1 MSRYSI
7 VNRRINPV
15 KELRENQIK
24 EAALQ
29 LFSEKGFYG
38 TTITGIAEAA
48 GLGKGTI
55 YWYWKSKEE
64 LAFSLVE
71 DMLSAF
77 LELIEAASD
86 EGGGFWERFS
96 KLVKGVADLYVVKKE
111 HCRLLWKF
119 RADRHYIFDPDYTGK
134 VTAYYVRIREAIAD
148 LIRQGIESGELRDV
162 DPRLAAYILLGITEG
177 LEIEWLE
184 NEDDFDL
191 EKGLEMVFSNLYQ
204 GLKKDH

>member
-1 MSRYSI
+1 MNKRS
-7 VNRRINPV
+7 NPV

-38 TTITGIAEAA
+38 TTITQIAEAA

-77 LELIEAASD
+77 LELIEAARD
-86 EGGGFWERFS
+86 EEGGFEERFAR
-96 KLVKGVADLYVVKKE
+96 LVKEVAELYVVEKE

-119 RADRHYIFDPDYTGK
+119 RADRHYIFDPDYTSK

-148 LIRQGIESGELRDV
+148 LIRQGVENGELRDI

-191 EKGLEMVFSNLYQ
+191 GEGLEMVFANLYQ
-204 GLKKDH
+204 GLKR

>member
-1 MSRYSI
+1 MNKRS
-7 VNRRINPV
+7 NPV

-38 TTITGIAEAA
+38 TTITQIAEAA

-77 LELIEAASD
+77 LELIEAAGD
-86 EGGGFWERFS
+86 EEGGFWERLS
-96 KLVKGVADLYVVKKE
+96 RLVKEVAGLYLLEKE

-119 RADRHYIFDPDYTGK
+119 RADRHYIFDPDYTEK
-134 VTAYYVRIREAIAD
+134 VTAYYLRMREAIAD
-148 LIRQGIESGELRDV
+148 LIRQGVQSGELRDI
-162 DPRLAAYILLGITEG
+162 DPRLAAYTLLGITEG

-191 EKGLEMVFSNLYQ
+191 EKGLEMVFANLYQ
-204 GLKKDH
+204 GLKR

>member
-1 MSRYSI
+1 VGKRT
-7 VNRRINPV
+7 NPV
-15 KELRENQIK
+15 REIRESQIK
-24 EAALQ
+24 EAALR

-38 TTITGIAEAA
+38 TTITQIAEAA

-77 LELIEAASD
+77 LELIEAARD
-86 EGGGFWERFS
+86 EDGAFGDRFTG
-96 KLVKGVADLYVVKKE
+96 LVKKVVELYEVEKE

-119 RADRHYIFDPDYTGK
+119 RADRHYIFDPDYTSK
-134 VTAYYVRIREAIAD
+134 VTAYYRRMREALAD
-148 LIRQGIESGELRDV
+148 LIRQGVDGDELIDI
-162 DPRLAAYILLGITEG
+162 DPRFMALVLLGIAEG

-191 EKGLEMVFSNLYQ
+191 GRGMEMAYTNLFHGLRR
-204 GLKKDH
+204 K

>member
-1 MSRYSI
+1 
-7 VNRRINPV
+7 VNKRFNPV

-24 EAALQ
+24 EAALK

-38 TTITGIAEAA
+38 TTITQIAEAA

-77 LELIEAASD
+77 LELIEAAREE
-86 EGGGFWERFS
+86 EGGFEERFA
-96 KLVKGVADLYVVKKE
+96 KLLKGVAELYVVEKE

-119 RADRHYIFDPDYTGK
+119 RADRHYIFDPDYTTK
-134 VTAYYVRIREAIAD
+134 VTAYYLRMREAIAD
-148 LIRQGIESGELRDV
+148 LIRQGVESGELREI
-162 DPRLAAYILLGITEG
+162 DPQLAAFVLLGITEG

-191 EKGLEMVFSNLYQ
+191 EKGLEMVFTNLFQ
-204 GLKKDH
+204 GFKR

>member
-1 MSRYSI
+1 MNKRF
-7 VNRRINPV
+7 NPV

-24 EAALQ
+24 EAALK

-38 TTITGIAEAA
+38 TTITQIAEAA

-77 LELIEAASD
+77 LELIEAAREE
-86 EGGGFWERFS
+86 EGGFEERFA
-96 KLVKGVADLYVVKKE
+96 KLLKGVAELYVVEKE

-119 RADRHYIFDPDYTGK
+119 RADRHYIFDPDYTTK
-134 VTAYYVRIREAIAD
+134 VTAYYLRMREAIAD
-148 LIRQGIESGELRDV
+148 LIRQGVESGELREI
-162 DPRLAAYILLGITEG
+162 DPQLAAFVLLGITEG

-191 EKGLEMVFSNLYQ
+191 EKGLEMVFTNLFQ
-204 GLKKDH
+204 GFKR

>member
-1 MSRYSI
+1 
-7 VNRRINPV
+7 VNKRSNPV

-24 EAALQ
+24 EAALK
-29 LFSEKGFYG
+29 LFSERGFYG
-38 TTITGIAEAA
+38 TTITQIAEAA

-77 LELIEAASD
+77 LELIVTAGEEQGSF
-86 EGGGFWERFS
+86 EERFA
-96 KLVKGVADLYVVKKE
+96 KLVKGVAELYVVEKE

-119 RADRHYIFDPDYTGK
+119 RADRHYIFDPDYTTK
-134 VTAYYVRIREAIAD
+134 VTAYYLRMREAIAD
-148 LIRQGIESGELRDV
+148 LICQGVESGELRDI
-162 DPRLAAYILLGITEG
+162 DPQLAAFVLLGITEG
-177 LEIEWLE
+177 LEVEWLE

-191 EKGLEMVFSNLYQ
+191 KKGLEMVFTNLIQ
-204 GLKKDH
+204 GLKR

>member
-1 MSRYSI
+1 M
-7 VNRRINPV
+7 VNRRSNPV

-24 EAALQ
+24 EAALK

-38 TTITGIAEAA
+38 TTITQIAEAA

-77 LELIEAASD
+77 LELIEAARD
-86 EGGGFWERFS
+86 EEGDFEERFA
-96 KLVKGVADLYVVKKE
+96 KLVKGVAELYVVEKE

-119 RADRHYIFDPDYTGK
+119 RADRHYIFDPDYTKK
-134 VTAYYVRIREAIAD
+134 VTAYYMRIREGLAD
-148 LIRQGIESGELRDV
+148 MIQQGVESGKLRDI
-162 DPRLAAYILLGITEG
+162 DPKLTAFVLLGITEG

-191 EKGLEMVFSNLYQ
+191 EEGLEVVFTNLFQ
-204 GLKKDH
+204 GFKR

>member
-1 MSRYSI
+1 M
-7 VNRRINPV
+7 NPV

-24 EAALQ
+24 EAALK

-38 TTITGIAEAA
+38 TTITQIAEAA

-55 YWYWKSKEE
+55 YWYWRSKEE

-77 LELIEAASD
+77 LELIEAARD
-86 EGGGFWERFS
+86 GEGGFEEKFAE
-96 KLVKGVADLYVVKKE
+96 LVKGVAKLYVVEKE

-119 RADRHYIFDPDYTGK
+119 RADRHYIFDPDYTTK
-134 VTAYYVRIREAIAD
+134 VTAYYLRMRGAIAD
-148 LIRQGIESGELRDV
+148 LIQQGVESGEIKEI
-162 DPRLAAYILLGITEG
+162 DPQLAAFVLLGITEG

-191 EKGLEMVFSNLYQ
+191 EKGLEMVLTTCF
-204 GLKKDH
+204 KAFRDE

>member
-1 MSRYSI
+1 
-7 VNRRINPV
+7 VNKRFNPV

-24 EAALQ
+24 EAALK

-38 TTITGIAEAA
+38 TTITQIAEAA

-77 LELIEAASD
+77 LELIEAAREE
-86 EGGGFWERFS
+86 EGGFEERFA
-96 KLVKGVADLYVVKKE
+96 KLLKGVAELYVVEKE

-119 RADRHYIFDPDYTGK
+119 RADRHYIFDPDYTTK
-134 VTAYYVRIREAIAD
+134 VTAYYLRMREAIAD
-148 LIRQGIESGELRDV
+148 LIRQGVESGELREI
-162 DPRLAAYILLGITEG
+162 DPQLAAFVLLGITEG

-191 EKGLEMVFSNLYQ
+191 KKGLEMVFTNLFQ
-204 GLKKDH
+204 GFKR

>member
-1 MSRYSI
+1 M
-7 VNRRINPV
+7 VNKRSNPV
-15 KELRENQIK
+15 KEFRENQIK
-24 EAALQ
+24 EAALR

-38 TTITGIAEAA
+38 TTITQIAEAA

-77 LELIEAASD
+77 LELIEAARD
-86 EGGGFWERFS
+86 EEGGFEERFAR
-96 KLVKGVADLYVVKKE
+96 LVKGVAGLYKVEKE

-119 RADRHYIFDPDYTGK
+119 RADRHYIFDPVYTRK
-134 VTAYYVRIREAIAD
+134 VTAYYVRIREALAD
-148 LIRQGIESGELRDV
+148 LVRQGVESGEIKKI

-191 EKGLEMVFSNLYQ
+191 EKGLEMVFDNIYQ
-204 GLKKDH
+204 GFKR

>member
-1 MSRYSI
+1 LSRYII
-7 VNRRINPV
+7 VNKRSNPV

-24 EAALQ
+24 EAALK

-38 TTITGIAEAA
+38 TTITQIAEAA

-71 DMLSAF
+71 DMLSNF
-77 LELIEAASD
+77 LELIEAARD
-86 EGGGFWERFS
+86 EGGGFEERFAE
-96 KLVKGVADLYVVKKE
+96 LVKGVAELYVVEKE

-119 RADRHYIFDPDYTGK
+119 RADRHYIFDPDYTTK
-134 VTAYYVRIREAIAD
+134 VTAYYLRMREAIAD
-148 LIRQGIESGELRDV
+148 LIRQGVESGELREI
-162 DPRLAAYILLGITEG
+162 DPQLAAFVLLGITEG

-191 EKGLEMVFSNLYQ
+191 EKGLEMVFTNLFQ
-204 GLKKDH
+204 GFKR